1 MTEIVLVAKVAQTRT
16 KQDRQEKP
24 ARASECE
31 LPRIYKRDHKR
42 RRVSITERSQTK
54 RAVKDQHLDE

>member
-1 MTEIVLVAKVAQTRT
+1 MAKVAQTRT
-16 KQDRQEKP
+16 KQDQREKP